1 MSHIEELTIVIPALN
16 EETNLRR
23 LLPRIPREICG
34 LKTGVLLVDD
44 GSTDGT
50 AELAKSFDID
60 VARHATSLGQGAALL
75 LGYKMAVAG
84 GAKIIATMD
93 ADGQHLPEE
102 IERLV
107 KPIVDGS
114 YEFVFG
120 SRIKGRFEKDDPYRF
135 IALLMFSQL
144 LSILI
149 GKKITDCSNGFRA
162 MKVNV
167 LEAVVPN
174 LVQKQFDVAELNIMV
189 AKRGFK
195 MAEVPV
201 TVLKRMSGKSKKGN
215 NLAFGMF
222 FTIAMLSTW
231 WREYVMPAC
240 KGNKT

>member
-1 MSHIEELTIVIPALN
+1 MSNIQELTIVIPAFD
-16 EETNLRR
+16 EEANLRK
-23 LLPRIPREICG
+23 LLPRIPSEICG

-50 AELAKSFDID
+50 AELAKSFNIE
-60 VARHATSLGQGAALL
+60 VAEHTTCLGQGAALL
-75 LGYKMAVAG
+75 LGYKLAIAG

-114 YEFVFG
+114 YDFVIG
-120 SRIKGRFEKDDPYRF
+120 SRIMGRFERDDPIRLF
-135 IALLMFSQL
+135 ALLMFSLL

-162 MKVNV
+162 MRVAV
-167 LEAVVPN
+167 LEAVVQN
-174 LVQKQFDVAELNIMV
+174 LVQNQFDVAEINIMV

-195 MAEVPV
+195 MVEVPV

-215 NLAFGMF
+215 NLSFGISF
-222 FTIAMLSTW
+222 AIAMLTTW
-231 WREYVMPAC
+231 WREYVVNC
-240 KGNKT
+240 GKGDNN